1 MPSLVFSDVVQHLAM
16 MLSFSMLLGFGV
28 TAVSTWLLCNLS
40 KVLSIGQD
48 KSTGV
53 QKFHVN
59 PTSRL
64 GGVAIFLGLA
74 ISGLAVSGIT
84 TSDKDVFSG
93 EHQVLSPE
101 FHRYWF
107 WFLLAAMPVWLAG
120 LAEDLTHRVGPAIR
134 LVMATISAACLLV
147 SLGIIVKRTDV
158 WPIDLMLNM
167 PGVSLLVTL
176 LVVAG
181 FTHSVNI
188 VDGFHGLACGL
199 VIIALSSLA
208 FIAFKAGDALLFQ
221 MCMTSWAVVLGFFLF
236 NWPKGA
242 IFLGD
247 AGAYLIGFWVV
258 ELGIL
263 LAMRNPQISPMAP
276 VVVGLLPLIETLF
289 SMYRRNVLRNLPVNQ
304 PDALHL
310 HTLVYRRLLINTL
323 ICKSPH
329 LMNKANSRVAMFFW
343 LPAVFFSCIS
353 CLFIHSTVAQLLLM
367 LTYVAMYLWLYNRL
381 VNFKSPYLM
390 RLKNFT

>member
-1 MPSLVFSDVVQHLAM
+1 MSSFVISEALKLIDLVPV
-16 MLSFSMLLGFGV
+16 LLGFGV
-28 TAVSTWLLCNLS
+28 TVIATWLICRFS
-40 KVLSIGQD
+40 KVLSIGHD
-48 KSTGV
+48 SAEGV

-74 ISGLAVSGIT
+74 VSGQ
-84 TSDKDVFSG
+84 S
-93 EHQVLSPE
+93 VLSIAE
-101 FHRYWF
+101 FQHYSF
-107 WFLLAAMPVWLAG
+107 WFLLTAVPVWLAG
-120 LAEDLTHRVGPAIR
+120 LTEDLTRRVGPTLR
-134 LVMATISAACLLV
+134 LVMATLSAAWLFDALGV
-147 SLGIIVKRTDV
+147 SVNRTDV
-158 WPIDLMLNM
+158 WPIDLLLSI
-167 PGVSLLVTL
+167 PGVPLCVTL

-199 VIIALSSLA
+199 VIIALSGLA
-208 FIAFKAGDALLFQ
+208 FMAWNMRDILLLQ
-221 MCMTSWAVVLGFFLF
+221 MCLTSMAVVLGFFVL

-276 VVVGLLPLIETLF
+276 VVAGLLPLIETLF
-289 SMYRRNVLRNLPVNQ
+289 SMYRRNIVRNHPVNQ

-310 HTLVYRRLLINTL
+310 HTLVYRRMLFNPAL
-323 ICKSPH
+323 KYS
-329 LMNKANSRVAMFFW
+329 ANQLNAVNAKVAIFFW
-343 LPAVFFSCIS
+343 LTAAIFAALACI
-353 CLFIHSTVAQLLLM
+353 FAESTEAQLALM
-367 LTYVAMYLWLYNRL
+367 LIYLGMYNWLYMRL
-381 VNFKSPYLM
+381 VRFNAPSFM
-390 RLKNFT
+390 RFR